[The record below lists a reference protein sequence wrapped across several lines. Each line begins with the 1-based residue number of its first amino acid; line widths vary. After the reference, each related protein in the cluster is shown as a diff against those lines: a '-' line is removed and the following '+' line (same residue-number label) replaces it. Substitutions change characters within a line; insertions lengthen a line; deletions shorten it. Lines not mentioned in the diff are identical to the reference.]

1 MKTKAKV
8 SVDSFVEKVSAFFKS
23 RFNIVL
29 VAYLLSASTM
39 VFSPSAFS
47 CGLEPMFHQGSL
59 GGGYPGAMRVAVAV
73 ADAREGG
80 LLPSANLE
88 VPNKVRFQ
96 QIMRDV
102 VKLQARLDRIRNHI
116 ADAGSNNFSLLLAG
130 PSFWAHYHLK
140 PGGVLA
146 RYHANG
152 PLRNEVVVIT
162 HQAVLS
168 ALLSGT
174 ISITQAT
181 DLGLLEFSGANP
193 TPVKVALES
202 SL

>member
-1 MKTKAKV
+1 MHSLREFRRSSKAVSTSCSWRTFYLRARWFFHRLHSLAALNQCSTKEAW
-8 SVDSFVEKVSAFFKS
+8 
-23 RFNIVL
+23 
-29 VAYLLSASTM
+29 
-39 VFSPSAFS
+39 
-47 CGLEPMFHQGSL
+47 

-73 ADAREGG
+73 ADARKRG

-88 VPNKVRFQ
+88 VSNKVRFQ

-116 ADAGSNNFSLLLAG
+116 ADAGSNDFSLLLAG
-130 PSFWAHYHLK
+130 PGFWAHYHLK

-168 ALLSGT
+168 ALLRGT